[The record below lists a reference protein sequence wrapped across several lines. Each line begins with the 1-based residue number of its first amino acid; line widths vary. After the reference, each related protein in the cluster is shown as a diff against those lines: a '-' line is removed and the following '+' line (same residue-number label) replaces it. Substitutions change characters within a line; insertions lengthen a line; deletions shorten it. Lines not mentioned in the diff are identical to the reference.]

1 MLTSDRVTFNP
12 VTFFV
17 KRSGLNGEE
26 DAVKGLILILVLA
39 MALMAG
45 CSSKEEAEAP
55 ETADA
60 AKQVEKPKVVQPC
73 PPGNIRASH
82 ILISH
87 SGAPRTGATR
97 SEAEAKALAEDLA
110 ARLES
115 GESFDEIAKAY
126 SDCPSSQKS
135 GDLGFFPEG
144 QMVKPFEEAAFGLEV
159 GDVSGIVE
167 TQFGYHIIMRTQ

>member
-1 MLTSDRVTFNP
+1 M
-12 VTFFV
+12 
-17 KRSGLNGEE
+17 
-26 DAVKGLILILVLA
+26 KGLILIMVLA
-39 MALMAG
+39 MAIMAG
-45 CSSKEEAEAP
+45 CSSNEEAETP

-60 AKQVEKPKVVQPC
+60 AKTESADEVEEPKVVQPC

-97 SEAEAKALAEDLA
+97 TPEEAKALAVEIEGK
-110 ARLES
+110 LEA
-115 GESFDEIAKAY
+115 GESFEDLAKAY
-126 SDCPSSQKS
+126 SDCPSSQKG
-135 GDLGFFPEG
+135 GDLGFFPKG

-167 TQFGYHIIMRTQ
+167 TQFGYHIIKRTQ

>member
-1 MLTSDRVTFNP
+1 MR
-12 VTFFV
+12 
-17 KRSGLNGEE
+17 GL
-26 DAVKGLILILVLA
+26 VLMLVLA

-55 ETADA
+55 ETVDA
-60 AKQVEKPKVVQPC
+60 AKQVEEPKVVQPC

-97 SEAEAKALAEDLA
+97 SQAEAKALTEDLA
-110 ARLES
+110 AKLEA
-115 GESFDEIAKAY
+115 GESFDEVAKAY
-126 SDCPSSQKS
+126 SDCPSSQKG
-135 GDLGFFPEG
+135 GDLGFFPRG
-144 QMVKPFEEAAFGLEV
+144 QMVGPFEDAAFGLEI

-167 TQFGYHIIMRTQ
+167 TKFGYHIIMRTQ

>member
-1 MLTSDRVTFNP
+1 
-12 VTFFV
+12 
-17 KRSGLNGEE
+17 
-26 DAVKGLILILVLA
+26 VKGLILLMVLA
-39 MALMAG
+39 MALLAG
-45 CSSKEEAEAP
+45 CSAKEEAETT

-60 AKQVEKPKVVQPC
+60 AKTEAADEIKKTKVVQPC

-97 SEAEAKALAEDLA
+97 SQDEAKALAEEIQGK
-110 ARLES
+110 LES
-115 GESFDEIAKAY
+115 GESFEEVATAY
-126 SDCPSSQKS
+126 SDCPSSQKG

-144 QMVKPFEEAAFGLEV
+144 QMVKPFDDAAFGLEV
-159 GDVSGIVE
+159 GNVSGIIE

>member
-1 MLTSDRVTFNP
+1 M
-12 VTFFV
+12 
-17 KRSGLNGEE
+17 
-26 DAVKGLILILVLA
+26 KGLILILVLA

-45 CSSKEEAEAP
+45 CSAKEEAETT

-60 AKQVEKPKVVQPC
+60 AKTEAADKAEETKVVQPC

-82 ILISH
+82 ILVSH

-97 SEAEAKALAEDLA
+97 SKEEAKAMAEEIQGK
-110 ARLES
+110 LEA
-115 GESFDEIAKAY
+115 GESFEELAKAY
-126 SDCPSSQKS
+126 SDCPSSQKG
-135 GDLGFFPEG
+135 GDLGFFPKG

-159 GDVSGIVE
+159 NDVSGIVE